1 VTDHQDHAERSGDR
15 LGADLPTEQRRLT
28 MRWFRSKMQ
37 FGSRLA
43 LVALA
48 LQIVLTFGHV
58 HSFVPTAV
66 DTALSSAAPAS
77 DGSSSRDRSRNGLAD
92 VDCRICALIN
102 LTGISMLSVAPDLP
116 LPASVDF
123 VILRPRAELASATA
137 PHFQPKA
144 RASPSI

>member
-1 VTDHQDHAERSGDR
+1 
-15 LGADLPTEQRRLT
+15 

-43 LVALA
+43 LAALA
-48 LQIVLTFGHV
+48 LQIVLTFAHL

-66 DTALSSAAPAS
+66 DTALSSTAAAS
-77 DGSSSRDRSRNGLAD
+77 DASSSRDPSRNGLAD
-92 VDCRICALIN
+92 FDCPICALIN
-102 LTGISMLSVAPDLP
+102 LAGTSTLSVAPDLL

-123 VILRPRAELASATA
+123 VTLRPRAELASATA

-144 RASPSI
+144 RAPPSI

>member
-1 VTDHQDHAERSGDR
+1 MH
-15 LGADLPTEQRRLT
+15 
-28 MRWFRSKMQ
+28 

-58 HSFVPTAV
+58 HSLVPTSVGKASV
-66 DTALSSAAPAS
+66 SAAGAS
-77 DGSSSRDRSRNGLAD
+77 DGPSSRDPGNGLAD
-92 VDCRICALIN
+92 FDCPICTLIN
-102 LTGISMLSVAPDLP
+102 LAGTSTPSVAPDLP

-123 VILRPRAELASATA
+123 VTLRPHAELASATA

-144 RASPSI
+144 RAPPSV

>member
-1 VTDHQDHAERSGDR
+1 
-15 LGADLPTEQRRLT
+15 

-66 DTALSSAAPAS
+66 DTALSSAVAAS
-77 DGSSSRDRSRNGLAD
+77 DGSNSRDPSQNGLAD
-92 VDCRICALIN
+92 FDCPICALIN
-102 LTGISMLSVAPDLP
+102 LAGTSTLSVAPDLP

-123 VILRPRAELASATA
+123 VTLRPPGGTGIRDGTAFPAQGPRAAFNLRQM
-137 PHFQPKA
+137 P
-144 RASPSI
+144 

>member
-1 VTDHQDHAERSGDR
+1 MLNGRPAAW
-15 LGADLPTEQRRLT
+15 GAGPGPAEQRRLT

-58 HSFVPTAV
+58 HSFVPAAV
-66 DTALSSAAPAS
+66 DTALSSAVAAS
-77 DGSSSRDRSRNGLAD
+77 DDGSSSRDPSRNGLAD
-92 VDCRICALIN
+92 FDCPICALIN
-102 LTGISMLSVAPDLP
+102 LAGTSTLSVAPDLP

-123 VILRPRAELASATA
+123 VTLRPRPELASATA
-137 PHFQPKA
+137 PYFQPRA
-144 RASPSI
+144 RAPPSI

>member
-1 VTDHQDHAERSGDR
+1 MLNGRAGR
-15 LGADLPTEQRRLT
+15 LGGRTGSTEQRRLT

-66 DTALSSAAPAS
+66 DTALSSAVAAS
-77 DGSSSRDRSRNGLAD
+77 DGSNSRDPSGNGLAD
-92 VDCRICALIN
+92 FDCPLCALID
-102 LTGISMLSVAPDLP
+102 LAGSSTLSVAPDLP

-123 VILRPRAELASATA
+123 VTLRPRAELASATA

-144 RASPSI
+144 RAPPSI

>member
-1 VTDHQDHAERSGDR
+1 
-15 LGADLPTEQRRLT
+15 
-28 MRWFRSKMQ
+28 MRWFRSKMH

-58 HSFVPTAV
+58 HPLVPTSI
-66 DTALSSAAPAS
+66 DTALASAVAAS
-77 DGSSSRDRSRNGLAD
+77 DGSSSRDPARNGLAD
-92 VDCRICALIN
+92 FDCPICALIN
-102 LTGISMLSVAPDLP
+102 LAGTSTPSAAPDLP

-123 VILRPRAELASATA
+123 VTLRPHAELASATA

-144 RASPSI
+144 RAPPSV

>member
-1 VTDHQDHAERSGDR
+1 
-15 LGADLPTEQRRLT
+15 
-28 MRWFRSKMQ
+28 MRWFRSKTQ

-66 DTALSSAAPAS
+66 DTALSSAVAAS
-77 DGSSSRDRSRNGLAD
+77 DDGSNSRDPCRNGLAD
-92 VDCRICALIN
+92 FDCPICALIN
-102 LTGISMLSVAPDLP
+102 LAGTSTLSVAPDLP

-123 VILRPRAELASATA
+123 VTLRPRAELASATA

-144 RASPSI
+144 RAPPSI